1 MYVPVPNYSSRW
13 ECLGLQFLLQTAVKV
28 SAGLDSIIILV
39 VGLYENNLWN
49 NPSHQRYIHL
59 PRYHHHV
66 IHLDFGSTPAVTK
79 SKARIS
85 RYIIFRRCD
94 AKISVDE
101 REDADADVD
110 SNESK
115 PRYK

>member
-1 MYVPVPNYSSRW
+1 MGMFGLAIFVANSRQDISW
-13 ECLGLQFLLQTAVKV
+13 IGYYHNTGSRA
-28 SAGLDSIIILV
+28 I
-39 VGLYENNLWN
+39 YENNLWN

-79 SKARIS
+79 TKARIS